1 MERGGRESR
10 EIMQE
15 RGVLLLFV
23 LFKKALIAF
32 LLLSL
37 LDGPYLSTVVGIT
50 CCSAFI
56 AMSH

>member
-1 MERGGRESR
+1 
-10 EIMQE
+10 MQE

>member
-15 RGVLLLFV
+15 RGVLLFV

>member
-15 RGVLLLFV
+15 RGVLLFV
-23 LFKKALIAF
+23 LIKKALIAF